1 MKISILCSS
10 IGHPV
15 NAWLEDWAAANRDRH
30 EIEIIRN
37 KRDASGGDLLFLVSC
52 GEVVNA
58 KVRSRYLRTLVI
70 HASDLPD
77 GRGWSPHVWQIAD
90 GASEITVT
98 LLEAEDKVDSG
109 AIWKQLRIAI
119 DPSWLHDEINTAL
132 FQAELGL
139 MDYAT
144 INFDGAEPRKQV
156 DGPHSYYR
164 KRTPEDSRVNPELSI
179 AEQFNLIRV
188 CDPVRFPA
196 FFELNGRKYRL
207 IVERF

>member
-10 IGHPV
+10 PEHPV

-30 EIEIIRN
+30 EVEIIHA

-52 GEVVNA
+52 GEIINA
-58 KVRSRYLRTLVI
+58 NDRARYTRSLVI

-77 GRGWSPHVWQIAD
+77 GRGWSPHIWQIAD
-90 GASEITVT
+90 GARELTVT

-109 AIWKQLRIAI
+109 AIWKQERITI
-119 DPSWLHDEINTAL
+119 HPSWLYDEINVAL
-132 FQAELGL
+132 FKAELDL
-139 MDYAT
+139 MDFAT
-144 INFDGAEPRKQV
+144 ANFDRVEPRRQV
-156 DGPHSYYR
+156 EKPHKYYR
-164 KRTPEDSRVNPELSI
+164 KRTMDDSRIDPNRSI
-179 AEQFNLIRV
+179 AEQFNLIRA

-207 IVERF
+207 IVERY